1 MKYEFFYDANRTKTV
16 TVILWDS
23 KTLKAAIIDSVLD
36 YDSAA
41 GKTYTESADK
51 LIDFIKQNNLSLEWI
66 LETHIH
72 ADHLTASHY
81 LKQKLGGKTAMGK
94 GFLKVLE
101 YWKPVFEDE
110 EIKDDGSQFEKLFE
124 DEEEFSIGNL
134 KVKVINTPGHTP
146 ACVSY
151 YVENCLF
158 SGDTIFSPS
167 VGTARTDFPGG
178 SSIDLYNSIQKIF
191 ALPENTKIFAGHD
204 YPSETTKPVIITTV
218 KQQKGENILLNAKTS
233 LEEFTAKREER
244 QKKLPVPTLL
254 FPALHVNLMAEK
266 LPKFIKIPLNKI
278 LA

>member
-1 MKYEFFYDANRTKTV
+1 MKYEFFYDASRTKTV

-36 YDSAA
+36 YESAS

-51 LIDFIKQNNLSLEWI
+51 LIDFIKQNGLSLEWI

-72 ADHLTASHY
+72 ADHLTASYY

-101 YWKPVFEDE
+101 YWKPVFEDD

-124 DEEEFSIGNL
+124 DGEEFLIGNL
-134 KVKVINTPGHTP
+134 TVKAFNTSGHTP
-146 ACVSY
+146 ACISY
-151 YVENCLF
+151 YVEECLF
-158 SGDTIFSPS
+158 SGDTIFSPAI
-167 VGTARTDFPGG
+167 GTARTDFPGG
-178 SSIDLYNSIQKIF
+178 SSADLYNSIQKIF
-191 ALPENTKIFAGHD
+191 ALPENTKIFVGHD
-204 YPSETTKPVIITTV
+204 YPEDITKPVIITTV
-218 KQQKGENILLNAKTS
+218 KQQKGENILLNANTT
-233 LEEFTAKREER
+233 LEEFILKRESR

-254 FPALHVNLMAEK
+254 FPALHVNLMAGK

-278 LA
+278 LS